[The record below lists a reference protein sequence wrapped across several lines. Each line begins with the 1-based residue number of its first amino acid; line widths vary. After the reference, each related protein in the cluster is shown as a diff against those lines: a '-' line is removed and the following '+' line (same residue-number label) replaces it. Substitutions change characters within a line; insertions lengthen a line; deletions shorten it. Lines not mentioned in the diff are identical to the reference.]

1 MAGMTSI
8 PIDSL
13 VITIFY
19 YDAPQNEHTTTSHEN
34 ELYIYL
40 ECLKKKIIVVVI
52 PGVDDMNFLFFWHL
66 LSYGSAAMY
75 LDERI

>member
-19 YDAPQNEHTTTSHEN
+19 YDAPPKRTHYDIPRKWII
-34 ELYIYL
+34 YIL

>member
-1 MAGMTSI
+1 M
-8 PIDSL
+8 
-13 VITIFY
+13 
-19 YDAPQNEHTTTSHEN
+19 
-34 ELYIYL
+34 
-40 ECLKKKIIVVVI
+40 KKKIIVVVI